1 MAKTADVV
9 IIGAG
14 VMGASIAFNL
24 ARRGVTNVAVL
35 EKNFI
40 AAGATGKSSACVRQ
54 HYSTEVGARMV
65 MRSLEI
71 FQNFSEIV
79 GGTGWIRENRLPDGC
94 RRARPSGAQEGN
106 RDAAGGGNQ
115 NLAAVG
121 KRN

>member
-1 MAKTADVV
+1 MRQVVGHSGKDAMAKTADVV

-14 VMGASIAFNL
+14 VMGASIAFSL

-65 MRSLEI
+65 MHCLEI
-71 FQNFSEIV
+71 FRNFSEII
-79 GGTGWIRENRLPDGC
+79 GGT
-94 RRARPSGAQEGN
+94 
-106 RDAAGGGNQ
+106 AG
-115 NLAAVG
+115 LSRTS
-121 KRN
+121 K